1 MYEGNNVNGKED
13 GKWNHWYIDG
23 KQNMEANFNNGVLN
37 GTLKRWFENGYLA
50 FERTYLNGEIIEE
63 KIPSHSKK
71 TE

>member
-1 MYEGNNVNGKED
+1 
-13 GKWNHWYIDG
+13 
-23 KQNMEANFNNGVLN
+23 MEANFNNGVLN

>member
-1 MYEGNNVNGKED
+1 MNNC
-13 GKWNHWYIDG
+13 
-23 KQNMEANFNNGVLN
+23 Q
-37 GTLKRWFENGYLA
+37 TLKSKRMKPKKDDPKNFENGYLA